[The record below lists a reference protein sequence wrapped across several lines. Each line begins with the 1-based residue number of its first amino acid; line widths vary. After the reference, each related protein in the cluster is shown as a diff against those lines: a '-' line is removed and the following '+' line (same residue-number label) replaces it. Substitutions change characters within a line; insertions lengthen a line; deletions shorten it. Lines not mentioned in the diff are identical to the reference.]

1 MGGAVMAES
10 LPAEAPT
17 WRRVLTELWIG
28 WRVMLDLGLAA
39 VGAALVGLAA
49 AILLAGFGVV
59 DRSVALS
66 TGGLLGSA
74 LVIGIV
80 GAFALG
86 LASEGGL
93 GASPPPPVRRWWRSA
108 AMAAG
113 GVVVG
118 VMLVVVAR
126 WLAEPVAELPVV
138 FALAREVV
146 RAAGV
151 GGVILS
157 LTLIP
162 LLWVVR
168 EYGNWG
174 GVLDE
179 IEVPLVF
186 TAWTLL
192 VLLLYRVPVT

>member
-1 MGGAVMAES
+1 MGGTVMTEPVS
-10 LPAEAPT
+10 AEAPT
-17 WRRVLTELWIG
+17 WRRMVAELWIG
-28 WRVMLDLGLAA
+28 WRVMFDLGLAA
-39 VGAALVGLAA
+39 TGVALVGLAA
-49 AILLAGFGVV
+49 AVLLAGFGVV

-74 LVIGIV
+74 LVIGVV

-93 GASPPPPVRRWWRSA
+93 GASPPPPAPRWWRSA
-108 AMAAG
+108 AMAIG

-118 VMLVVVAR
+118 VMLVVVAG
-126 WLAEPVAELPVV
+126 WLAKPVAELPVV

-157 LTLIP
+157 LTVIP
-162 LLWVVR
+162 LLWVAR
-168 EYGNWG
+168 EYGKAG
-174 GVLDE
+174 GTLDE
-179 IEVPLVF
+179 IEVPLIF
-186 TAWTLL
+186 TAWTLV
-192 VLLLYRVPVT
+192 VLLLYEVPGA

>member
-1 MGGAVMAES
+1 MGGAVTAQS
-10 LPAEAPT
+10 LPAEVPT
-17 WRRVLTELWIG
+17 WRRVLAELWIG
-28 WRVMLDLGLAA
+28 WRVMLDIGLAA
-39 VGAALVGLAA
+39 TGVALVGLAA
-49 AILLAGFGVV
+49 AVLLAGFGVV

-74 LVIGIV
+74 LVIGVV

-93 GASPPPPVRRWWRSA
+93 GTSPPPPARRWWRSA

-118 VMLVVVAR
+118 VMLIVVAG

-157 LTLIP
+157 LTLVP

-168 EYGNWG
+168 EYGKGG

-192 VLLLYRVPVT
+192 VLLLYRVPLA